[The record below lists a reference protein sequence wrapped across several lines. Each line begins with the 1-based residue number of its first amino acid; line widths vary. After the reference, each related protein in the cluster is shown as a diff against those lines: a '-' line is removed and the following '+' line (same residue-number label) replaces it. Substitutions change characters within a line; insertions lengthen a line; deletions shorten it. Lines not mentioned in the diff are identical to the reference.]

1 MMKKNQFSKGS
12 DPGVIEVLSP
22 LSGQVPLVHRIA
34 PAGHPKSIVLFP
46 RNGSQLMRVPQLG
59 YSLETLAFGICGAAS
74 FALMLIIVLG
84 VN

>member
-1 MMKKNQFSKGS
+1 MKRIQFSKGT

-22 LSGQVPLVHRIA
+22 LIGQVPRVYRIA
-34 PAGHPKSIVLFP
+34 PVGHPRSIVLSP

-74 FALMLIIVLG
+74 FALMLMIVLG

>member
-1 MMKKNQFSKGS
+1 MMNRIQFSKGI

-22 LSGQVPLVHRIA
+22 LSGQVPLVYRIG
-34 PAGHPKSIVLFP
+34 PVGRPKSIVLFP
-46 RNGSQLMRVPQLG
+46 GNGSQLMRVPQLG
-59 YSLETLAFGICGAAS
+59 YSLEALAFSICGAAS